1 VIPNVLRLCVT
12 LQIATRE
19 MTMFKSNTI
28 YRIAAALALSMGFVF
43 SAGAQETSSGISGRI
58 TGPEGSPATGTEVT
72 IIHLPTGTARSATVG
87 DNGAFSFSGLRVGGP
102 YELILNSDTY
112 DSATV
117 SDIFLDLGEPSTID
131 YQLETLS
138 EIDRVR
144 VTASQVASYTFGQTG
159 PSSVFNLDDLE
170 NAPTVNRDIKD
181 VIRNDPRIYIDES
194 FNDAIQCAG
203 ASPRFNSLTLDGVR
217 LNDNFGLNSNGY
229 PTESMPFSYDAIE
242 QVAVELAPFDVE
254 YGGFTACNI
263 NAVTKSGTNR
273 FSGGLFYDYTSDSL
287 AGDEIEGEEIDTGN
301 YTEERYGFNVG
312 GPIIEDTL
320 FFFAAYEKREGI
332 RQHNY
337 NFSRVT
343 DQELDEIAQISRDLY
358 GYDPGGFKPSS
369 PVEDEKIFLKMDW
382 NISDRHRASLSYN
395 WNDGFTISESD
406 LGSTQIPF
414 DGHFYERG
422 AEIETFV
429 GSVFSDWTDNFSTEL
444 RIGNTTLDNRQNSVD
459 AASGFGEVQVRTADG
474 ATVYL
479 GPDDSRQANQ
489 LNWEN
494 FTFKL
499 AGTYLAGDH
508 AITAGVEHED
518 LDVFNLFMQHRIGEY
533 RFRSIDDFRAGLA
546 DRIYYNNAAG
556 TNDPNDVA
564 ASFSFATTTLYIQD
578 EWYVT
583 PDLTLLYGLRY
594 DEYSS
599 DDRPRLNQAFDEF
612 YGFPNTGNL
621 DGKDLLQPRLGFN
634 YSINDDLELRGGFG
648 LYSGGNPNVW
658 VSNAYSNDGVTQIFA
673 REFNIPGWDSGTS
686 SVFDLARVGNGPVVA
701 APPQALFDYVANQD
715 TFGSPSFTVAV
726 DPNFDIPAEWKYALG
741 LTWMA
746 PQEILVQADVL
757 YTDKQDAPIYL
768 EPAREVETVLFDG
781 RPVYSGSNQTFLLTN
796 VDGDSGD
803 ALTLSL
809 AATKEFD
816 FGLDVSLAYA
826 YSDSTD
832 VNPMTSSVAGSNY
845 ANFAT
850 FDPNNPGPE
859 VSNYNIPHRFTL
871 RLAYDKEFFAGY
883 STRFTLFGSASEGR
897 GMSYTYGDDFDD
909 FVGDGRSGGGRQLIY
924 VPLVDDP
931 NVIYGEDFDLDAFN
945 AFVSSEG
952 LSRGRIMPRNSVN
965 GDWWTKFDLRVSQ
978 EIPGFFRD
986 HRASAFLVI
995 ENLGNF
1001 LNDDWGVL
1009 KQGNFVSESVV
1020 DASINENGQYVYNTF
1035 FGADQRE
1042 NIQRGASLWEVRVG
1056 VNYKF

>member
-1 VIPNVLRLCVT
+1 
-12 LQIATRE
+12 
-19 MTMFKSNTI
+19 MFKSNTI

-43 SAGAQETSSGISGRI
+43 SAGAQETSSGINGRI
-58 TGPEGSPATGTEVT
+58 TGPGGSPAAGTEVT
-72 IIHLPTGTARSATVG
+72 IIHLPSGTARSATVG
-87 DNGAFSFSGLRVGGP
+87 ENGAFSFSGLRVGGP
-102 YELILNSDTY
+102 YELILDSDTF

-138 EIDRVR
+138 AIDRVR

-159 PSSVFNLDDLE
+159 PSSVFNLEDLE

-181 VIRNDPRIYIDES
+181 VIRADPRIYIDES

-203 ASPRFNSLTLDGVR
+203 ASPRFNSLTLDGIR

-273 FSGGLFYDYTSDSL
+273 FSGGLFFDYTSDSL
-287 AGDEIEGEEIDTGN
+287 AGDEIEGNSIDTGD

-343 DQELDEIAQISRDLY
+343 QGELDEIAQISRDLY

-382 NISDRHRASLSYN
+382 NISDQHRASLSYN

-406 LGSTQIPF
+406 LGSTRIPF

-459 AASGFGEVQVRTADG
+459 AASGFGEVQVRSADG

-499 AGTYLAGDH
+499 AGTYLLGDH

-533 RFRSIDDFRAGLA
+533 RFRSVDDFRAGLA

-564 ASFSFATTTLYIQD
+564 ASFSFATTTLYVQD

-599 DDRPRLNQAFDEF
+599 DDRPRLNQAFTEF

-634 YSINDDLELRGGFG
+634 YSISDDLELRGGFG

-673 REFNIPGWDSGTS
+673 REFNIAGWESGTS

-741 LTWMA
+741 VTWMA
-746 PQEILVQADVL
+746 PEDILVQADLL

-768 EPAREVETVLFDG
+768 EPARVVESVLFDG
-781 RPVYSGSNQTFLLTN
+781 RPVYTGSNQTFLLTN

-803 ALTLSL
+803 ALTLSI

-850 FDPNNPGPE
+850 FDPNNPGAQT
-859 VSNYNIPHRFTL
+859 SNYNIPHRFTL
-871 RLAYDKEFFAGY
+871 RLGYDKEFFSGY
-883 STRFTLFGSASEGR
+883 STRFTLFGSANEGR
-897 GMSYTYGDDFDD
+897 GLSYTFGEDFDD

-931 NVIYGEDFDLDAFN
+931 NVIYGEDFDVGAFDAF
-945 AFVSSEG
+945 VDSEG

-965 GDWWTKFDLRVSQ
+965 GDWWTKFDFRVSQ
-978 EIPGFFRD
+978 DLPGFFDD
-986 HRASAFLVI
+986 HRASAFLVV
-995 ENLGNF
+995 ENLGNL

-1020 DASINENGQYVYNTF
+1020 DASVNENGQYVYNTF

-1042 NIQRGASLWEVRVG
+1042 NIQRGASLWEIRVG
-1056 VNYKF
+1056 VSYKF